1 MPSPVSRR
9 AFLAAASAAALAP
22 RLLRADVAPAT
33 RPATSHSVN
42 GGLITLPAKGTLYIA
57 NDFHTRHADFDR
69 WLKRTDLAA
78 RLRNEEHAYGL
89 ILGDIVDAKPLDPEA
104 ERVGDL
110 KMLDRVRELQA
121 APGGDRLFYV
131 VGNHE
136 ATCLE
141 IYDALKK
148 QLDFNPRNRGR
159 IMQALYASESGS
171 YFMQWNF
178 LERMEEEH
186 AAYLRTLPLA
196 VICGNGLLAIH
207 AGPSRK
213 AKGTKD
219 LAERVPDVVKD
230 AIWSRPFRGGDE
242 EPQAGAGGGAAT
254 KPADA
259 DALEFAYNAE
269 DVAAFLGRMD
279 GSKLLVVGHTPL
291 RYFPETWIHDGV
303 ARVGRQGVVMAASFG
318 ALPDKKNYLAIDLS
332 RPVTSNE
339 DLRPGREIQPLIPA

>member
-1 MPSPVSRR
+1 MPSPISRR

-22 RLLRADVAPAT
+22 RFLRADVAPAT
-33 RPATSHSVN
+33 RPTAHSVD

-89 ILGDIVDAKPLDPEA
+89 ILGDIVDAKALDPES
-104 ERVGDL
+104 ERAGDL
-110 KMLDRVRELQA
+110 KMIERVREIQA

-178 LERMEEEH
+178 LERMEDEH
-186 AAYLRTLPLA
+186 AAYLRKLPLA

-213 AKGTKD
+213 AKAPKD
-219 LAERVPDVVKD
+219 LADRVPEVVKD
-230 AIWSRPFRGGDE
+230 AIWSRPLRE
-242 EPQAGAGGGAAT
+242 EG
-254 KPADA
+254 PADGNGQA
-259 DALEFAYNAE
+259 NAEPPEFAYNAE
-269 DVAAFLGRMD
+269 DVVAFLGRMD

-291 RYFPETWIHDGV
+291 RYFPESWIHDGL